1 MGQAERGPRTK
12 GVRGPRSADGALGR
26 DALRFHGRD
35 LLDLRRRCRGR
46 IDAVQFANH
55 VRDEIA
61 LVLGLRLLDQ
71 LAHPLSSL
79 LLIDAFPDEHH
90 HVRRRRLLM
99 EDVLA
104 SDAQPLEH
112 LPVRARALTGLNALA
127 ELTPFPRF
135 RDRENLHGKRV
146 CLHVLLPSLRG
157 EPGRVL
163 SLHQAYVASR
173 KGASGPRR
181 LPRRSQRSHH
191 PSCDPTISPTAC
203 GVRPIPIE
211 ARSARGAFLDAE
223 PSEGRSEPAVLTD
236 TWRASRMASRTDGGP
251 RVLRA
256 KGVEWPYVHPHGED
270 PQVAPARQDVLASPG
285 RAKHAVDG
293 AEE

>member
-1 MGQAERGPRTK
+1 MGPAERGPRTK

-79 LLIDAFPDEHH
+79 LLIDTFPDEYH
-90 HVRRRRLLM
+90 HVRCRRLLM

-127 ELTPFPRF
+127 ELAPFPRL
-135 RDRENLHGKRV
+135 RDRENLHGKRVV

-157 EPGRVL
+157 ENPDGF
-163 SLHQAYVASR
+163 SR
-173 KGASGPRR
+173 YTKPLWQVGKGASGPRR
-181 LPRRSQRSHH
+181 LPRRSQRNLH
-191 PSCDPTISPTAC
+191 PSCDPTISPNC
-203 GVRPIPIE
+203 
-211 ARSARGAFLDAE
+211 L
-223 PSEGRSEPAVLTD
+223 
-236 TWRASRMASRTDGGP
+236 WR
-251 RVLRA
+251 
-256 KGVEWPYVHPHGED
+256 
-270 PQVAPARQDVLASPG
+270 
-285 RAKHAVDG
+285 
-293 AEE
+293 